1 MRAIFDYP
9 LPSFIY
15 LSGAIIFLF
24 CAFRFLKSQR
34 NSRFLSYYFLA
45 TCVVYAISILLV
57 ILLPVQSFAAVTLL
71 AWTIFA
77 GGTLLLALIIRQ
89 AIESKL
95 KLTGGFYSLILL
107 VHLAITIDV
116 FLIEPACLEIDRLNL
131 QSEKLKREVKIALV
145 TDLQTD
151 HFGNYEKTALDK
163 VLQEKPD
170 LILLCGDYIQ
180 CMSKAEYDREG
191 ARLTGYLKESNFGA
205 PLGAY
210 AVRGNTELPDW
221 QDYFKGSR
229 VETFEQTT
237 TFPKDQLVLTALNFY
252 DSFNSKFDADL
263 KKLAPAQTDRYHI
276 VFGHA
281 PDFARSNTGGDLL
294 LAGHTHGG
302 QVCAPGFGP
311 LVYLSTVERKWA
323 SGYNRIFGKRDLVV
337 SRGIGMERCY
347 APRLRFFC
355 HPQLIIITVKPKI

>member
-9 LPSFIY
+9 LPSFLY
-15 LSGAIIFLF
+15 FSGALLFLF
-24 CAFRFLKSQR
+24 LAFRFLQAKR
-34 NSRFLSYYFLA
+34 NSRFLSFYFLA
-45 TCVVYAISILLV
+45 TCICYAILILLV
-57 ILLPVQSFAAVTLL
+57 ILLPVHSFAAVTLL

-77 GGTLLLALIIRQ
+77 GGSLLLALIIRQ
-89 AIESKL
+89 AVESKL
-95 KLTGGFYSLILL
+95 KVTSAFYSLILL
-107 VHLAITIDV
+107 IHLAITVDV
-116 FLIEPACLEIDRLNL
+116 FLIEPGALEIERLTL
-131 QSEKLKREVKIALV
+131 QSDKLKQELKVALV

-151 HFGNYEKTALDK
+151 HFGAYEKQALDR
-163 VLQEKPD
+163 VIAEKPH

-180 CMSKAEYDREG
+180 CMSKEEYDREG
-191 ARLTGYLKESNFGA
+191 GKLTEYLKASNFGA

-229 VETFEQTT
+229 VETFEKTT
-237 TFPKDQLVLTALNFY
+237 TFPKEQLVLTALNFY
-252 DSFNSKFDADL
+252 DSFDTKFDADL
-263 KKLAPAQTDRYHI
+263 SKLAPEHKDKYHI
-276 VFGHA
+276 VFGHG

-311 LVYLSTVERKWA
+311 LLYLSTVERKWA
-323 SGYNRIFGKRDLVV
+323 SGHNRIFGKRDLVV

-355 HPQLIIITVKPKI
+355 HPQFIIITVKPKI